1 MSKIKKILACVDL
14 SQYSLM
20 TLEYAVDHAKGSQA
34 QIIIFNVINQ
44 RDINGIDMVGSYFS
58 SYFSDGINVEDY
70 VKEVKKER
78 RGKMKALIKENFFDE
93 KSMMSI
99 KIGTGIPFECI
110 LKEIETEDINLVV
123 MANQGRGNISR
134 VLFGSTA
141 EKVFRHS
148 PVSVVSVRDKTIFKR
163 RHKKE
168 T

>member
-20 TLEYAVDHAKGSQA
+20 TLEYAVDLAKGSQA

-78 RGKMKALIKENFFDE
+78 SGKMKALIKENFFDE

-99 KIGTGIPFECI
+99 KVDTGIPFECI

-123 MANQGRGNISR
+123 MANQGRGNVSR
-134 VLFGSTA
+134 VLFGGTA